1 MKRWTVYLPGNRHF
15 ELESNDPHA
24 TLHSMG
30 FTEYGLWEETQ
41 PTAPI
46 PEAPSTVPEGP
57 MLLTVPQAA
66 KLLQLGRDQVYN
78 LTHRADFPAVRIGR
92 NVRINREQLQSWLN
106 ENNGGILL

>member
-1 MKRWTVYLPGNRHF
+1 MRKWTVYLPNNKCF

-30 FTEYGLWEETQ
+30 FDEYGLWEETQ

-46 PEAPSTVPEGP
+46 KASSTALEGP

-66 KLLQLGRDQVYN
+66 KLLQIGRDQAYN
-78 LTHRADFPAVRIGR
+78 LTHRRDFPAVRIGR
-92 NVRINREQLQSWLN
+92 NVRINRELLQSWLN
-106 ENNGGILL
+106 DNNGGNLL

>member
-1 MKRWTVYLPGNRHF
+1 MRKWTVYLPNNKRF

-30 FTEYGLWEETQ
+30 FSEYGLWEENQ
-41 PTAPI
+41 PAAPI
-46 PEAPSTVPEGP
+46 KPPSTVPEGP

-78 LTHRADFPAVRIGR
+78 LTHRRDFPAVRIGR
-92 NVRINREQLQSWLN
+92 NVRINRELLQSWLN
-106 ENNGGILL
+106 DNNGGNLL